1 VNKLSEEV
9 AKLALSDLSL
19 YKSRVKLLLEE
30 REKLKKTLAAEPYVK
45 RVLPRLVAVLLV
57 CIRHFSCCVMW
68 YSMFACSI
76 ALMMV

>member
-45 RVLPRLVAVLLV
+45 RVLPRLVVLLV
-57 CIRHFSCCVMW
+57 SVRTLIGHV
-68 YSMFACSI
+68 
-76 ALMMV
+76 V

>member
-45 RVLPRLVAVLLV
+45 RVLPR
-57 CIRHFSCCVMW
+57 
-68 YSMFACSI
+68 
-76 ALMMV
+76 